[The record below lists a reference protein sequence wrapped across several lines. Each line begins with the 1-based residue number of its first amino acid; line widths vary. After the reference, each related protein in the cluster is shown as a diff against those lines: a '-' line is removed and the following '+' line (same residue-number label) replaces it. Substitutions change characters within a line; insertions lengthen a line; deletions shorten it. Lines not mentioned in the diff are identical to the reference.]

1 MDYGGRD
8 DEEELFKIIQ
18 EGEAHDD
25 GGDDGGAEDG
35 SQFLNDAGEGMELE
49 ARDEG
54 QTSNVGALT
63 KSGEVY

>member
-8 DEEELFKIIQ
+8 DEEEMFKIIQ
-18 EGEAHDD
+18 ESEAHDD
-25 GGDDGGAEDG
+25 SGDDCGAEDG

-54 QTSNVGALT
+54 QTRNVGALT
-63 KSGEVY
+63 KSSEIY